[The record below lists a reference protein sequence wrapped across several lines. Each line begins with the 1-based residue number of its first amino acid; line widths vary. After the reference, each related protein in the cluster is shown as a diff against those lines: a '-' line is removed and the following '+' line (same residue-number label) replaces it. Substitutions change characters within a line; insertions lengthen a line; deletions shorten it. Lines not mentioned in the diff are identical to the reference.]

1 MAARQ
6 PSPRLDRRQVVA
18 RLLED
23 RGELL
28 VVTGPGAPAYD
39 VFAAGDDARNFYLWG
54 ALGSAAM
61 VGLGLAMAQP
71 DRQVAVITGDGD
83 LLMGLGGLATIGVL
97 HPANLSIVVLDN
109 ERYGETGMQRTHTAH
124 GVDLPAIASG
134 CGFAASRP
142 SSTRP
147 ASAVSPAC
155 CTTGG
160 DRCWPTSRSPPTPSP
175 APCRRA
181 TAPISRAGSA
191 RLYLA
196 SPDSVNVTAASE
208 LWHDV

>member
-6 PSPRLDRRQVVA
+6 APRLLDRRQVVA

-23 RGELL
+23 RSELL

-71 DRQVAVITGDGD
+71 DREVAVITGDGD
-83 LLMGLGGLATIGVL
+83 LLMGMGGLATIGVL
-97 HPANLSIVVLDN
+97 HPVNLSIVVLDN

-124 GVDLPAIASG
+124 GVDLPAVASG
-134 CGFAASRP
+134 CGFAASRTVVDEAGVGRLARQLHDRRGP
-142 SSTRP
+142 LLANVKIATDTV
-147 ASAVSPAC
+147 ASAL
-155 CTTGG
+155 
-160 DRCWPTSRSPPTPSP
+160 PPRDG
-175 APCRRA
+175 A
-181 TAPISRAGSA
+181 
-191 RLYLA
+191 YLKGRFREA
-196 SPDSVNVTAASE
+196 LLGQS
-208 LWHDV
+208 